1 MGTDRRAAAILRR
14 AVVATVGLPEE
25 AVTVVRPVDLL
36 QVEAATVVRLVDL
49 APAVASVGLLP
60 VASVG
65 LPVVGSDRQE
75 DSRLRVGR

>member
-1 MGTDRRAAAILRR
+1 MAGL
-14 AVVATVGLPEE
+14 LPEE

-49 APAVASVGLLP
+49 PPAVASVGLLP